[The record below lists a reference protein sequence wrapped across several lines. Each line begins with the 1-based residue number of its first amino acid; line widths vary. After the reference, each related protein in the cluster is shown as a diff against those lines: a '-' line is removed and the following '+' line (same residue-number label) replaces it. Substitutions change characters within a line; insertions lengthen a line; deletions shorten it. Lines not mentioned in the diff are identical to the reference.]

1 MVKSDS
7 AEVEVLP
14 NWRNSMRKIYIK
26 LCEKKKRTCQ
36 RLVFVCFVCD
46 STLFVS
52 GEGFVVNVV
61 VVVVLLCDLVLF
73 YERDRE

>member
-7 AEVEVLP
+7 AEVEGLP

-26 LCEKKKRTCQ
+26 ILSEKKKRTCQ
-36 RLVFVCFVCD
+36 RLVFVCD

-52 GEGFVVNVV
+52 GEGCVVNVV
-61 VVVVLLCDLVLF
+61 VVVVFCYVIWF
-73 YERDRE
+73 Q